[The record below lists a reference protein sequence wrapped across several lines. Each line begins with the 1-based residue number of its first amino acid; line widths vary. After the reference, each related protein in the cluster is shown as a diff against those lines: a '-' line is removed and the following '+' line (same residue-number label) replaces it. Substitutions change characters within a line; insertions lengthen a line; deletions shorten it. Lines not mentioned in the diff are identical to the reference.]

1 MKKLVPLLLL
11 FLLLVSVCGCLE
23 KDKKSKD
30 EDNIVQEGDDI
41 LFDPGN
47 IFIGKC
53 NDGTCVTVW
62 MLNKDAMLYHVGLIC
77 EDLNG
82 KRYTCLDEL
91 VKKPFDLVI
100 IQTNES
106 VVSLIVL
113 LEACSEEQVKRMTM
127 DEITKYCIKAY
138 KVNLKGKMK
147 GDKPISVYFNS
158 SGAWK

>member
-1 MKKLVPLLLL
+1 MKRAFILLLS
-11 FLLLVSVCGCLE
+11 LLVLVSVCGCLE
-23 KDKKSKD
+23 KSEKSK
-30 EDNIVQEGDDI
+30 DNIVQEGDDI

-53 NDGTCVTVW
+53 HDGTCVTVW

-77 EDLNG
+77 EDENG
-82 KRYTCLDEL
+82 ERYSCLDEL
-91 VKKPFDLVI
+91 VKKPFDLLV

-106 VVSLIVL
+106 VVTIIVL

-138 KVNLKGKMK
+138 KVDLKGKMK
-147 GDKPISVYFNS
+147 GNKPISIYFNS
-158 SGAWK
+158 SGKWR